1 MQTDQLPQRVGAPLF
16 IDQWPNAKVAK
27 VAVMIGRGYS
37 YQAIADALADGTT
50 ANQITALASF
60 WKIAPKGE
68 RHTYAPV
75 TVSLSGRHRSVLA
88 GEAGRRGMEL
98 PELVAKIAETIC
110 RDGLFGAVLD
120 T

>member
-1 MQTDQLPQRVGAPLF
+1 LERVGAPLF
-16 IDQWPNAKVAK
+16 SDVWPNRKVAR
-27 VAVMIGRGYS
+27 VASLLAKGYS
-37 YQAIADALADGTT
+37 CASIAKELGDGTT

-60 WKIAPKGE
+60 WKITPKGE

-75 TVSLSGRHRSVLA
+75 PVPLSGRHRTVLA
-88 GEAGRRGMEL
+88 AEALRRGMEL
-98 PELVAKIAETIC
+98 PELVARMAETIC